1 VEFNDAANKYFNAKT
16 ELLLAEYDYILKT
29 KVLDFY
35 QGKKLEF

>member
-1 VEFNDAANKYFNAKT
+1 
-16 ELLLAEYDYILKT
+16 LLLAEYDYILKT